1 MEMEQGEKKKGGR
14 PQEVLPIFEWLSKL
28 IKREDKWM
36 AACDTLEEV
45 PGWDRREE
53 GRV

>member
-1 MEMEQGEKKKGGR
+1 MVGKKYQGGLKKF
-14 PQEVLPIFEWLSKL
+14 LPMFEWLSKL

-53 GRV
+53 SQV